1 MPQLIGLC
9 SMILAVAGQVQENPS
24 PCDPQDNETI
34 WGDTTETGEVDE
46 DVIIDTND
54 NEGMNN

>member
-1 MPQLIGLC
+1 MFNDSC
-9 SMILAVAGQVQENPS
+9 RCRSSSENPS

-34 WGDTTETGEVDE
+34 WGDTTETGEVDG
-46 DVIIDTND
+46 DVIIDDEIDTND